1 MKNKLLAGLLTII
14 ILISAVGSVYVS
26 AESDNTADKA
36 QNFIGGIVAFNKN
49 DSNIQNWING
59 SLSQNPANGSEWYIL
74 SLCQYGNY
82 NFTTY
87 KNSLLSYLEN
97 NEVGSASSRLK
108 FALALSA
115 MGSTDSYIGKVAG
128 EDIGKQGIMSYVFGL
143 HLLNNVS
150 TDNTKNEIVNTL
162 LKMQKSDGGWAIMGD
177 FGDNDVTA
185 KTVQALAPYYK
196 TNSKVKTAV
205 DKALTL
211 LSNRQKADGDYA
223 SYGIDNPESTAQVL
237 VALSSLGID
246 SGSDSRFIKKGK
258 TLIDGIEKYRLAD
271 GSFCHQI
278 GKSSNANATM
288 QVFYAM
294 VSYIR
299 LVGGKTPFY
308 ILDNAKP
315 VKISNQSGNTPEIT
329 VSENTVTSSTSNSS
343 ISTFVSAMDNTK
355 KPITIT
361 PTESNTTSTATVSKE
376 ASAETVSKE
385 TSNETKSTYSASMQS
400 MNNDSTEGTV
410 FAPEGENAL
419 KTPGYKFWAILII
432 VGSGGVISIVLLI
445 FKKKNYKNFI
455 AVLLAVVLGITVVCV
470 TNFSSADNYYKG
482 EDISKE
488 NAKGS
493 VTMTI
498 RCDTVVGKGN
508 SEYIPENGIILD
520 TTEFQIEK
528 GDTAYD
534 ILIEAAK
541 KYKIQV
547 ENEGNAEMAYI
558 SGINYLY
565 EFDYGDLS
573 GWVYHINGEAPSV
586 GCSEYI
592 LEKGDKVEWLYTCDL
607 GNDVK

>member
-1 MKNKLLAGLLTII
+1 MKNKLLAGLLTFI
-14 ILISAVGSVYVS
+14 ILISALGAVYVS
-26 AESDNTADKA
+26 AESDNTAGKA
-36 QNFIGGIVAFNKN
+36 QNFIGGIVAFNKS
-49 DSNIQNWING
+49 DGNIQNWIKG

-74 SLCQYGNY
+74 ALCQYGNY

-185 KTVQALAPYYK
+185 MTVQALAPYYEI
-196 TNSKVKTAV
+196 NSKVKTAV

-246 SGSDSRFIKKGK
+246 CESDSRFIKKGK

-278 GKSSNANATM
+278 GKGSNANATM

-299 LVGGKTPFY
+299 LAGGKTPFY

-315 VKISNQSGNTPEIT
+315 VKISNQSANTPEIT
-329 VSENTVTSSTSNSS
+329 IPENTVTSSTSNSS
-343 ISTFVSAMDNTK
+343 ISTSVSAMDNTK
-355 KPITIT
+355 KPITMA
-361 PTESNTTSTATVSKE
+361 PTESKTTSTETVSEE
-376 ASAETVSKE
+376 ASAETLSKE
-385 TSNETKSTYSASMQS
+385 TSNETKSTNSASMQS
-400 MNNDSTEGTV
+400 MNTESAVSVDEGKN
-410 FAPEGENAL
+410 AP

-432 VGSGGVISIVLLI
+432 VGSGGVISVVLLI
-445 FKKKNYKNFI
+445 LKKKNYKNFI

-488 NAKGS
+488 NAKGI

-520 TTEFQIEK
+520 TTEFQIEN

-547 ENEGNAEMAYI
+547 ENEGTAEMAYI

-586 GCSEYI
+586 GCGEYI
-592 LEKGDKVEWLYTCDL
+592 LANGDTVEWHYTCDL

>member
-1 MKNKLLAGLLTII
+1 
-14 ILISAVGSVYVS
+14 
-26 AESDNTADKA
+26 
-36 QNFIGGIVAFNKN
+36 
-49 DSNIQNWING
+49 
-59 SLSQNPANGSEWYIL
+59 
-74 SLCQYGNY
+74 
-82 NFTTY
+82 
-87 KNSLLSYLEN
+87 
-97 NEVGSASSRLK
+97 
-108 FALALSA
+108 
-115 MGSTDSYIGKVAG
+115 
-128 EDIGKQGIMSYVFGL
+128 
-143 HLLNNVS
+143 
-150 TDNTKNEIVNTL
+150 
-162 LKMQKSDGGWAIMGD
+162 
-177 FGDNDVTA
+177 
-185 KTVQALAPYYK
+185 
-196 TNSKVKTAV
+196 
-205 DKALTL
+205 
-211 LSNRQKADGDYA
+211 
-223 SYGIDNPESTAQVL
+223 
-237 VALSSLGID
+237 
-246 SGSDSRFIKKGK
+246 
-258 TLIDGIEKYRLAD
+258 
-271 GSFCHQI
+271 
-278 GKSSNANATM
+278 
-288 QVFYAM
+288 
-294 VSYIR
+294 
-299 LVGGKTPFY
+299 
-308 ILDNAKP
+308 
-315 VKISNQSGNTPEIT
+315 
-329 VSENTVTSSTSNSS
+329 
-343 ISTFVSAMDNTK
+343 
-355 KPITIT
+355 
-361 PTESNTTSTATVSKE
+361 
-376 ASAETVSKE
+376 
-385 TSNETKSTYSASMQS
+385 MQS

-488 NAKGS
+488 NAKGC

-547 ENEGNAEMAYI
+547 ENDGNAEMAYI

-592 LEKGDKVEWLYTCDL
+592 LENGDKVEWLYTCDL

>member
-1 MKNKLLAGLLTII
+1 MKNKILVGLLTII

-185 KTVQALAPYYK
+185 MTVQALAPYYK

-246 SGSDSRFIKKGK
+246 CENDSRFIKNGK
-258 TLIDGIEKYRLAD
+258 TLIDGIEKYRLKNS
-271 GSFCHQI
+271 SFCHQI
-278 GKSSNANATM
+278 GKDSNANATI

-299 LVGGKTPFY
+299 MTQGKTSLY
-308 ILDNAKP
+308 IFDNAKP
-315 VKISNQSGNTPEIT
+315 VKIEKLPE
-329 VSENTVTSSTSNSS
+329 STSE
-343 ISTFVSAMDNTK
+343 STKHESTK
-355 KPITIT
+355 TENAK
-361 PTESNTTSTATVSKE
+361 TES
-376 ASAETVSKE
+376 
-385 TSNETKSTYSASMQS
+385 TKTE
-400 MNNDSTEGTV
+400 STESIV
-410 FAPEGENAL
+410 SVDDNKNEPE
-419 KTPGYKFWAILII
+419 TPSYKFWAILII
-432 VGSGGVISIVLLI
+432 IGLGTTAGLVLLI
-445 FKKKNYKNFI
+445 LKKKNYKNFI
-455 AVLLAVVLGITVVCV
+455 ALLIVVAIGITIVCV
-470 TNFSSADNYYKG
+470 TNFSSADNYYNV
-482 EDISKE
+482 DSIHKE
-488 NAKGS
+488 NAVGK

-498 RCDTVVGKGN
+498 RCDTIVGKGD

-520 TTEFQIEK
+520 TTEFQIAK
-528 GDTAYD
+528 GDTVYD
-534 ILIEAAK
+534 ILVEAAK
-541 KYKIQV
+541 KYKIQF

-573 GWVYHINGEAPSV
+573 GWVYHVNGEVPSV
-586 GCSEYI
+586 GCGEYI
-592 LEKGDKVEWLYTCDL
+592 LSDGDKIEWHYTCDL
-607 GNDVK
+607 GNDIK

>member
-1 MKNKLLAGLLTII
+1 MKNKLLAGLLTFI
-14 ILISAVGSVYVS
+14 ILISALGAVYVS
-26 AESDNTADKA
+26 AESDNTAGKA
-36 QNFIGGIVAFNKN
+36 QNFIGGIVAFNKS
-49 DSNIQNWING
+49 DGNIQNWIKG

-74 SLCQYGNY
+74 ALCQYGNY

-108 FALALSA
+108 FALVLSA

-162 LKMQKSDGGWAIMGD
+162 LKMQKSDGGWSIMGD

-185 KTVQALAPYYK
+185 MTVQALAPYYEI
-196 TNSKVKTAV
+196 NSKVKTAV

-246 SGSDSRFIKKGK
+246 CENDSRFIKKGK

-278 GKSSNANATM
+278 GKGSNANATM

-299 LVGGKTPFY
+299 LAGGKTPFY

-315 VKISNQSGNTPEIT
+315 VKISNQSANTPEIT
-329 VSENTVTSSTSNSS
+329 IPENTVTSSTSNSG
-343 ISTFVSAMDNTK
+343 ISTSVSAMDNTK
-355 KPITIT
+355 KPITIA
-361 PTESNTTSTATVSKE
+361 PTESKTTSTATVSEE
-376 ASAETVSKE
+376 ASAETLSKE
-385 TSNETKSTYSASMQS
+385 TSNETKSTHSASMQS
-400 MNNDSTEGTV
+400 MNTESAVSVDEGKN
-410 FAPEGENAL
+410 AP

-432 VGSGGVISIVLLI
+432 VGSGGVISVVLLI
-445 FKKKNYKNFI
+445 LKKKNYKNFI

-488 NAKGS
+488 NAKGI

-508 SEYIPENGIILD
+508 SEYIPQNGIILD
-520 TTEFQIEK
+520 TTEFQIEN

-547 ENEGNAEMAYI
+547 ENEGTAEMAYI

-586 GCSEYI
+586 GCGEYI
-592 LEKGDKVEWLYTCDL
+592 LANGDAVEWHYTCDL